1 MAYID
6 IHDMEVYKLSRKLS
20 AMAWDIYVSL
30 PQYLKF
36 HMGDQLLRAS
46 DSVGANLT
54 EGYFRYTFKDKN
66 KFYVIARAS
75 HGEAFKHWM
84 SLLLERELISLELH
98 DDFLA
103 TSKDL
108 NVKLNNFITKTRG
121 QS

>member
-6 IHDMEVYKLSRKLS
+6 IHDMEIYKLSRKLS
-20 AMAWDIYVSL
+20 SMAWAIYVSL

-54 EGYFRYTFKDKN
+54 EGYFRYTYKDKN

-98 DDFLA
+98 DEFLA

-108 NVKLNNFITKTRG
+108 NVKLNNFITKTRD